1 MERLAV
7 EFDPV
12 PQLSN
17 PGRSSTARGRAQGLQ
32 GRQHTTGHARGA
44 QTNTHKAHK
53 RRHTCRKLKATC
65 VPPWPATRSTHRL
78 PIASCV
84 MPKPIECNISMQMS
98 STENAGKENR
108 GLTLILARS
117 GSPAAPMCGTG
128 TCSLPRG
135 SRCPSTNC
143 HRSQHCTSRTFP
155 WRFDEALCQ
164 AQAPPKPAS
173 CDHEQLCPCPATA
186 PCRAA
191 PMATTPPESTLR
203 RHPQKDSCSVVT
215 HGVSNTSFSLCQCC
229 LCAAQ
234 SWNRDCHHNS
244 PRVLLHPSEQEA
256 FGAVGA
262 QHFWC
267 ATPSP
272 WRPKPSVKS
281 SLVPRLAQKLR
292 LTHAKGNTF
301 PTFFSTRLASTSCSK
316 RKGHCV
322 GVSAAPAPKSR
333 QFEAGRHQA
342 ERNCLA
348 TADDTSDMK
357 PVLTTNRQ
365 RRATGRR

>member
-1 MERLAV
+1 MPSHCALSCRADGH
-7 EFDPV
+7 DPTRKH
-12 PQLSN
+12 PTSAPAEGFLF
-17 PGRSSTARGRAQGLQ
+17 RGD
-32 GRQHTTGHARGA
+32 T
-44 QTNTHKAHK
+44 
-53 RRHTCRKLKATC
+53 
-65 VPPWPATRSTHRL
+65 
-78 PIASCV
+78 
-84 MPKPIECNISMQMS
+84 
-98 STENAGKENR
+98 
-108 GLTLILARS
+108 
-117 GSPAAPMCGTG
+117 
-128 TCSLPRG
+128 
-135 SRCPSTNC
+135 
-143 HRSQHCTSRTFP
+143 
-155 WRFDEALCQ
+155 WRFQ
-164 AQAPPKPAS
+164 
-173 CDHEQLCPCPATA
+173 HQLQFV
-186 PCRAA
+186 
-191 PMATTPPESTLR
+191 SVS
-203 RHPQKDSCSVVT
+203 PQCCSVLEPR
-215 HGVSNTSFSLCQCC
+215 S
-229 LCAAQ
+229 
-234 SWNRDCHHNS
+234 HHNS

-348 TADDTSDMK
+348 TADDT
-357 PVLTTNRQ
+357 
-365 RRATGRR
+365 